1 MPSYYLF
8 IVFNQQSKNQLF
20 TTRNAKEKKQILT
33 FEAVG
38 HIALGTEFNRLLL
51 SDVKK
56 YHQVILSD
64 GSQLLPV
71 FPPALPCP

>member
-8 IVFNQQSKNQLF
+8 IVFNQQKPELF
-20 TTRNAKEKKQILT
+20 TTRNAKEKKQILM
-33 FEAVG
+33 FEAVE
-38 HIALGTEFNRLLL
+38 HIALGTEFNRLFL